1 MGKKVLGK
9 GLDALISGALGSDIA
24 KESIQYIKIED
35 LIPNRF
41 QPRKS
46 FDNEKINELA
56 QSIKENGLIQPI
68 VVRSDNDKYEVI
80 VGERR
85 VRAAKLADLSEIP
98 AVIKD
103 YSEEKLIELA
113 LIENIQREDINPIE
127 EGLAYKM
134 ILERDRITQEEL
146 SKRIGKSRSYIANI
160 IRILELPKIIQDN
173 VSRGTIS
180 VGQAKALLA
189 INNKSGQEDLAKR
202 IISENITVRELEGI
216 TRRKSV
222 PRGTKGKEKDPFIDE
237 IEEKLRV
244 KFGTKVIIDYHE
256 GRGSIKIEFYSN
268 DELDR
273 ILGTMG

>member
-9 GLDALISGALGSDIA
+9 GLDALISGALGSEIA

-85 VRAAKLADLSEIP
+85 VRAAKRAHLSEIP

-146 SKRIGKSRSYIANI
+146 SKRIGKSRSYIANML
-160 IRILELPKIIQDN
+160 RILELSKIIQDN

-189 INNKSGQEDLAKR
+189 INNKSEQEDLAKR

-256 GRGSIKIEFYSN
+256 GKGSIKIEFYSN

>member
-256 GRGSIKIEFYSN
+256 GRGSIKIEFYSS

>member
-1 MGKKVLGK
+1 MGKKALGK
-9 GLDALISGALGSDIA
+9 GLDALISSALGSEIA
-24 KESIQYIKIED
+24 RESIQYIKIKD

-85 VRAAKLADLSEIP
+85 VRAAKLAHLSEIP

-146 SKRIGKSRSYIANI
+146 SKRIGKSRSYIANM

-189 INNKSGQEDLAKR
+189 INNKSEQEDLAKR

-222 PRGTKGKEKDPFIDE
+222 PRRTKGKEKDPFIDE

>member
-1 MGKKVLGK
+1 MGKKALGK
-9 GLDALISGALGSDIA
+9 GLDALISDALGSEIA

>member
-1 MGKKVLGK
+1 MGKKALGK